1 MYIGRFAP
9 SPTGP
14 MHFGSLVT
22 AVASYLDAKHQ
33 NGLWKI
39 RIEDLDQ
46 PRVVKQSDKA
56 ILNTLH
62 QHGFQ
67 WDDEIIYQSHR
78 IDIYEEYASHLNQK
92 ENTYFCECSRK
103 EIADSALAGID
114 GMIYPGTC
122 RDKKLD
128 SQYHALRIKAEDIC
142 MAFKDKIQGVIQ
154 QNILKDFGDY
164 ILKRSDGIYAYQ
176 LAVVIDDAL
185 QNINNIVRG
194 ADLIDSTLR
203 QKYLQKKLSLPSI
216 HYAHIPIATLNQKK
230 LSKENQSTPID
241 HSNIKDNLIAC
252 LKFLGQDYEIIKKEN
267 ALTNFWATAM
277 KLWDISL
284 VPKIKTIEI

>member
-78 IDIYEEYASHLNQK
+78 IDIYEEYASHLNHK

-128 SQYHALRIKAEDIC
+128 SQYHALRIKAEDIS

-252 LKFLGQDYEIIKKEN
+252 LKFLGQDYEVIKKEN
-267 ALTNFWATAM
+267 TLTNFWTTAM

>member
-39 RIEDLDQ
+39 RMEDLDQ

-103 EIADSALAGID
+103 EIADSAIEGID

-154 QNILKDFGDY
+154 QNILKDFGDF

-194 ADLIDSTLR
+194 EDLIDSTLR

-252 LKFLGQDYEIIKKEN
+252 LKFLGQDYEVIKKEN
-267 ALTNFWATAM
+267 TLTNFWTTAM

>member
-203 QKYLQKKLSLPSI
+203 QIYLQKKLSLPSI

>member
-39 RIEDLDQ
+39 RMEDLDQ

-154 QNILKDFGDY
+154 QNILKDFGDF

-203 QKYLQKKLSLPSI
+203 QIYLQKKLSLPSI

-252 LKFLGQDYEIIKKEN
+252 LKFLGQDYEVIKKEN
-267 ALTNFWATAM
+267 TLTNFWTTAM